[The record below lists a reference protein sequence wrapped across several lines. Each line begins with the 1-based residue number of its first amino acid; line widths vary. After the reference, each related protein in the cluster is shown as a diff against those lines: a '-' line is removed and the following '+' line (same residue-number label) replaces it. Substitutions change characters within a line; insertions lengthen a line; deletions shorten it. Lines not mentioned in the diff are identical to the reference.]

1 MTHRRNIL
9 TVDGFQVAIIDRR
22 GIVWNHQKQKLKHEF
37 SKEMNIGY
45 NGIGCIYQI
54 PERGLKTWQPEKK

>member
-9 TVDGFQVAIIDRR
+9 TVDGHQVAVVDR
-22 GIVWNHQKQKLKHEF
+22 VVVVLKHQIQQWKHKF

-45 NGIGCIYQI
+45 GGIGCIYQKPI
-54 PERGLKTWQPEKK
+54 EGLIIWSPEQN